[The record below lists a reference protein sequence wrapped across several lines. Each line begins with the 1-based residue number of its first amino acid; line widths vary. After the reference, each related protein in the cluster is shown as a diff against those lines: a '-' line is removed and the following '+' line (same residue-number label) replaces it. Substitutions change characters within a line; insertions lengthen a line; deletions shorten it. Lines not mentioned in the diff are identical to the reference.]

1 MKIRALLAG
10 VALALGVAATAGI
23 AHAGAWTATLDGD
36 ASCTPAPRT
45 ATDTWVVTWVYTNTE
60 DSSDHAF
67 ITAESDQHSGDQQ
80 LVGHELASGQGGF
93 LVVSY
98 PASAV
103 SDTLSLTFTWKN
115 AKGNVDDHKM
125 VKATVKQPEGCTVY
139 VPPTV
144 PEPGWTQQVCDVDH
158 GGIATPAS
166 YTTTA
171 VPNVHYDVT
180 DDAGQHPTQPAGTH
194 TVPFLN
200 QQDTTVYVQAWDDT
214 PGGIVAVIHQWTH
227 VFSYATCPKPVTST
241 PVTPP
246 SSSSSHVPPPVTSSS
261 HTPVHS
267 QPKSTAAKHVAVASS
282 SAPAPAPST
291 SSSPAAAL
299 ASTGTSYPAG
309 KATLIGLAALLAGL
323 GLLTGGWFMTR
334 TRRGH

>member
-10 VALALGVAATAGI
+10 IALATGLAATAGI
-23 AHAGAWTATLDGD
+23 AHAGAWTASLNGEG
-36 ASCTPAPRT
+36 SCEPAPRT
-45 ATDTWVVTWVYTNTE
+45 ATDTWVVTWGYTNTE
-60 DSSDHAF
+60 DSPDHAF
-67 ITAESDQHSGDQQ
+67 ITGESDQHSGDQQ
-80 LVGHELASGQGGF
+80 LIGHELASGQGGF

-98 PASAV
+98 PASAA
-103 SDTLSLTFTWKN
+103 SDTLSVTFTWKN
-115 AKGNVDDHKM
+115 AKGHVDDHKT
-125 VKATVKQPEGCTVY
+125 VTATVHQPKGCDVY

-171 VPNVHYDVT
+171 VAGVHYDVT
-180 DDAGQHPTQPAGTH
+180 DDAGAHSNVPAGTH

-214 PGGIVAVIHQWTH
+214 QGGLIHQWTH

-241 PVTPP
+241 PPPPP
-246 SSSSSHVPPPVTSSS
+246 SSSSSNVPPPVTSSS

-267 QPKSTAAKHVAVASS
+267 QPKSTAAKHVAVSTS

-309 KATLIGLAALLAGL
+309 KAALIGLAAVLAGL

-334 TRRGH
+334 TRRSH